1 MVNSTMLT
9 PGALTAPILA
19 LVAATLA
26 QMLAGLLHRS
36 GSIRL
41 GQWADGAGG
50 RLHQLHS
57 EAPAFEAFRHIF
69 AVVAQVSG
77 LLLFSSLV
85 LWLQRGEL
93 TVALTWIVGIAATAL
108 LVGLNDIA
116 VRWLV
121 ASRSEVALERLT
133 PVYRLAAAVL
143 VPWIVVLRPIMPH
156 TTLTRESDEDEVSE
170 GKLDAFIEVGQR
182 EGILEGAEGELVRG
196 VVEFAD
202 TQVRSVMTPRVDVIC
217 SQADSEVKEVVRLAV
232 EHSLSRIPIY
242 EDSIDHIV
250 GVVHIRDLLRVLF
263 TGEDARL
270 RDMALPP
277 HFVPQSKRLAQL
289 LKELQERHQALAIVV
304 DEYGGT
310 EGIVSLE
317 DILEEIFGEIVDEHD
332 SADGVPEQQEDGS
345 WLMGGHIHIE
355 ELDELFD
362 VRIEEAPYETVG
374 GLIFDELG
382 RVPEVG
388 DVVQAHGLELI
399 VESIESR
406 RVRIARV
413 KPLLLEVGDGTSRS

>member
-1 MVNSTMLT
+1 M
-9 PGALTAPILA
+9 
-19 LVAATLA
+19 
-26 QMLAGLLHRS
+26 
-36 GSIRL
+36 
-41 GQWADGAGG
+41 
-50 RLHQLHS
+50 
-57 EAPAFEAFRHIF
+57 
-69 AVVAQVSG
+69 
-77 LLLFSSLV
+77 
-85 LWLQRGEL
+85 
-93 TVALTWIVGIAATAL
+93 
-108 LVGLNDIA
+108 
-116 VRWLV
+116 
-121 ASRSEVALERLT
+121 
-133 PVYRLAAAVL
+133 
-143 VPWIVVLRPIMPH
+143 
-156 TTLTRESDEDEVSE
+156 
-170 GKLDAFIEVGQR
+170 
-182 EGILEGAEGELVRG
+182 
-196 VVEFAD
+196 
-202 TQVRSVMTPRVDVIC
+202 
-217 SQADSEVKEVVRLAV
+217 
-232 EHSLSRIPIY
+232 
-242 EDSIDHIV
+242 
-250 GVVHIRDLLRVLF
+250 
-263 TGEDARL
+263 
-270 RDMALPP
+270 
-277 HFVPQSKRLAQL
+277 PQSKRLAQL